1 MGQRRRSREVALQV
15 LYQLDMTGVS
25 PEEGICLYFDHFAV
39 NEKSDSESGED
50 NTLLPPDGNLKPW
63 SQETLRAARPF
74 AELLVQGVCLH
85 RDEIDRWIGSASE
98 HWRLDRMSVVDR
110 NILRIAIY
118 EMCYC
123 QDIPPKVSINEAID
137 LAKRFSGR
145 DSGPFINGVLD
156 QVLAAMGKAVDPT
169 VNSNQTNSLT

>member
-25 PEEGICLYFDHFAV
+25 PEEGISLYFDHFAL
-39 NEKSDSESGED
+39 NRDADPESLED
-50 NTLLPPDGNLKPW
+50 NMLPPADGNLKPW
-63 SQETLRAARPF
+63 SQESLRVARPF

-85 RDEIDRWIGSASE
+85 RDEIDGWIGSASE
-98 HWRLDRMSVVDR
+98 NWRLDRMSVVDR

-118 EMCYC
+118 EMSYC
-123 QDIPPKVSINEAID
+123 EDIPPKVSINEAID
-137 LAKRFSGR
+137 LAKRFSGQ

-156 QVLAAMGKAVDPT
+156 QVLAAMGKAKNISASP
-169 VNSNQTNSLT
+169 L